1 MSKTFNISRDYYEE
15 GQMIFKKKTCTLES
29 GITVLVGCN
38 GSGKSTLLKQI
49 AFTLKKDGI
58 PYVFHDAHKD
68 DSQAGMNKALF
79 HNDFSFV
86 AALMTSSE
94 GENVRNMMA
103 DVAKEMGKLTV
114 QNPDAKELWFL
125 FDALDSGLSIDG
137 ITEIKTDLFQFVIE
151 NNPNKDVYIVVS
163 TNSYEFANGERC
175 YDVANCKEVSF
186 KDYSA
191 YRKFILK
198 SREQKDG
205 RNKKWWGE

>member
-1 MSKTFNISRDYYEE
+1 MSKTFNIIRDYYEE
-15 GQMIFKKKTCTLES
+15 GQMIYKKKTCTLES

-38 GSGKSTLLKQI
+38 GSGKSTLLQQI
-49 AFTLKKDGI
+49 CYSLKKEGI
-58 PYVFHDAHKD
+58 PHVFHDADKD
-68 DSQAGMNKALF
+68 DSRAGMNEAMF
-79 HNDFSFV
+79 RNDFGFV

-114 QNPDAKELWFL
+114 QSPDAKELWFL

-151 NNPNKDVYIVVS
+151 SNPDKDVYIVVS

-175 YDVANCKEVSF
+175 YDVANCKKVSF

-198 SREQKDG
+198 SREQKDE

>member
-1 MSKTFNISRDYYEE
+1 MSKTFNIHRDYYEE

-38 GSGKSTLLKQI
+38 GSGKSTLLQQI

-58 PYVFHDAHKD
+58 PYVFHDANKD
-68 DSQAGMNKALF
+68 DSQAGMNDAMF
-79 HNDFSFV
+79 RGNFGFV

-94 GENVRNMMA
+94 GENIRNMMA
-103 DVAKEMGKLTV
+103 GVAKEMGRLTV

-125 FDALDSGLSIDG
+125 FDALDSGLSIDA
-137 ITEIKTDLFQFVIE
+137 IAEMKTDFFQFVIDQ
-151 NNPNKDVYIVVS
+151 NPDKDVYIIVS
-163 TNSYEFANGERC
+163 ANGYEFANGERC

-198 SREQKDG
+198 SREQKDE

>member
-15 GQMIFKKKTCTLES
+15 GKMIFKKKTCTLES

-58 PYVFHDAHKD
+58 PYVFHDANKD
-68 DSQAGMNKALF
+68 DSQAGMNDAMF
-79 HNDFSFV
+79 RGNFGFV

-94 GENVRNMMA
+94 GENIRNMMA
-103 DVAKEMGKLTV
+103 GVAKEMGRLTV

-125 FDALDSGLSIDG
+125 FDALDSGLSIDA
-137 ITEIKTDLFQFVIE
+137 IAEMKTDFFQFVIDQ
-151 NNPNKDVYIVVS
+151 NPDKDVYIIAS
-163 TNSYEFANGERC
+163 ANGYEFANGERC
-175 YDVANCKEVSF
+175 YDVANCKEVTF
-186 KDYSA
+186 KDYND

-198 SREQKDG
+198 SREQKNK

>member
-15 GQMIFKKKTCTLES
+15 GKMIFKKKTCTLES

-58 PYVFHDAHKD
+58 PYVFHDANKD
-68 DSQAGMNKALF
+68 DSQAGMNDAMF
-79 HNDFSFV
+79 RGNFGFV

-94 GENVRNMMA
+94 GENIRNMMA
-103 DVAKEMGKLTV
+103 GVAKEMGRLTV
-114 QNPDAKELWFL
+114 QNPDANELWFL
-125 FDALDSGLSIDG
+125 FDALDSGLSIDA
-137 ITEIKTDLFQFVIE
+137 IAEMKTDFFQFVIDK
-151 NNPNKDVYIVVS
+151 NPDKDVYIIVS
-163 TNSYEFANGERC
+163 ANGYEFANGERC
-175 YDVANCKEVSF
+175 YDVANCKEVTF
-186 KDYSA
+186 KDYND

-198 SREQKDG
+198 SREQKDK